1 MPSTGSAGPYFFGV
15 LFPVPTSPDLAHVEW
30 TYKISTENAPEEF
43 QFGSEHLVCRTAE
56 RRCTTAERLAQKT
69 IVIWE
74 ALVGF
79 RGDGAHHLTRAAIR
93 APSRAFPRRRAL
105 CTNSKKPR

>member
-1 MPSTGSAGPYFFGV
+1 MKAIHGCEPGKMTRKARIDSV
-15 LFPVPTSPDLAHVEW
+15 
-30 TYKISTENAPEEF
+30 
-43 QFGSEHLVCRTAE
+43 
-56 RRCTTAERLAQKT
+56 
-69 IVIWE
+69 